1 MRLIH
6 DFKQFKGNKKERRLM
21 TIASITFVF
30 IFLPVSLIVYYLVG
44 DGKKEYI
51 LLALSLFFYA
61 CGSLETLVLF
71 VMSICINVLIGRGI
85 IRTRSYK
92 ILPRLLLWSGIVLD
106 VGLLAY
112 YKYSNFVLINYGR
125 LLGQE
130 VITKN
135 LIIPLGISFFS
146 FKEISYLVDVY
157 TGKAA
162 AVGNP
167 VRDALYI
174 SFFAQVQ
181 SGPIL
186 RYNQMQRTVPQD
198 EDPRR
203 FRFNLFAD
211 GVAKFVVGFNK
222 KILLADVLHNIT
234 KETFSAS
241 AANMSISYAWLGA
254 ICFSLQLYYDFSGY
268 SDMAI
273 GITQMFGYTCDRN
286 FNYPYITSSVSEFW
300 RRWHISLGSWFK
312 DYIYIPLGGS
322 RVKERWRLARNL
334 LVVWVLTGI
343 WHGASWNFVFW
354 GLAYFVM
361 IAFEKFTGYPQKIR
375 SKVGKALYR
384 VFVLLFINFEWV
396 IFNAPGLRAG
406 LKYIKNMFLCP
417 DNPLA
422 DSRMMFMLKDNL
434 AFIICAVIFCLPVVP
449 YVENKLANSRYGK
462 HILDA
467 ILVSVN
473 IFLFVWAVS
482 FVLAGHNNPF
492 AYANF

>member
-1 MRLIH
+1 
-6 DFKQFKGNKKERRLM
+6 M
-21 TIASITFVF
+21 TISSILFSF
-30 IFLPVSLIVYYLVG
+30 LFLPASLAVYYLVG
-44 DGKKEYI
+44 NDKKEYV

-61 CGSLETLVLF
+61 CGSLETLVIF
-71 VMSICINVLIGRGI
+71 VVSICINVLIGKGI
-85 IRTRSYK
+85 TQTKRHKVLRI
-92 ILPRLLLWSGIVLD
+92 LLLWSGIVLD

-112 YKYSNFVLINYGR
+112 YKYSNFALVNFGK

-130 VITKN
+130 AITKDF
-135 LIIPLGISFFS
+135 IVPLGISFFT
-146 FKEISYLVDVY
+146 FKEISYLADVY
-157 TGKAA
+157 TGKAIA
-162 AVGNP
+162 GGNP

-174 SFFAQVQ
+174 SFFAQIQ
-181 SGPIL
+181 SGPIS
-186 RYNQMQRTVPQD
+186 RHNQMLRTVPQ
-198 EDPRR
+198 EKDPRR

-211 GVAKFVVGFNK
+211 GVAKFIVGFNK
-222 KILLADVLHNIT
+222 KILLADMLYNIT

-241 AANMSISYAWLGA
+241 AANMSVSYAWLGA

-286 FNYPYITSSVSEFW
+286 FNYPYITQSISEFW
-300 RRWHISLGSWFK
+300 RRWHISLGSWFR
-312 DYIYIPLGGS
+312 DYVYIPLGGS
-322 RVKERWRLARNL
+322 RVKEKWRLVFNL
-334 LVVWVLTGI
+334 LVVWALTGI

-361 IAFEKFTGYPQKIR
+361 IAFEKLTGYPRKIQ

-384 VFVLLFINFEWV
+384 IFVLLFINFQWV
-396 IFNAPGLRAG
+396 IFNSPGLLTG

-422 DSRMMFMLKDNL
+422 DSRMLFMLKDNL
-434 AFIICAVIFCLPVVP
+434 AFIVCAVIFCLPVIP
-449 YVENKLANSRYGK
+449 YIEEKVADSRYGK
-462 HILDA
+462 HIWDA
-467 ILVSVN
+467 LFVGVN
-473 IFLFVWAVS
+473 GFLFLWAVS